1 MKQTIRNKTFET
13 NSSSIHSLSIMNEDN
28 TNARRLNQ
36 LTYHIRFGQFGWEYA
51 EYKDTKTI
59 LSYIW
64 TMVHEGHVG
73 NDYIDLMREWLPN
86 CTFEEA
92 EACSYSNGDSYYDLK
107 SCYVDHGCAWFSPIY
122 DWQSH
127 KQIGRSEIEELF
139 SSKEMFANA
148 VFNGRLATWND
159 NADTDVE
166 PEFLR
171 PKDAIHV
178 FYKGN

>member
-1 MKQTIRNKTFET
+1 MKQITRNKTFET
-13 NSSSIHSLSIMNEDN
+13 NSSSIHSLSIMNENNDN
-28 TNARRLNQ
+28 VKRLNQ

-64 TMVHEGHVG
+64 TVLHEGRVG

-92 EACSYSNGDSYYDLK
+92 EVYNYSDGNSGYDLK
-107 SCYVDHGCAWFSPIY
+107 SCYVDHGGNWFSPIY
-122 DWQSH
+122 DWESH
-127 KQIGRSEIEELF
+127 KQIDHAAIEELF
-139 SSKEMFANA
+139 SSKKMFANA

-159 NADTDVE
+159 NCDTDAE
-166 PEFLR
+166 PEFLY
-171 PKDAIHV
+171 PKNAVHV
-178 FYKGN
+178 IIKNN